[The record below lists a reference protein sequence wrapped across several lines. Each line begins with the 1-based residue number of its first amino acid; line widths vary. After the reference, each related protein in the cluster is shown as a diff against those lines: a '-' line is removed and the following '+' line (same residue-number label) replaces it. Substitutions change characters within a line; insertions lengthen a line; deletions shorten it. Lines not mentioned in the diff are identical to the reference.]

1 MRKTLF
7 AATLAAC
14 FAIPAFAAD
23 PQPAAKGSCCSAKD
37 TAGWEMMSPDERR
50 MHQEKMQGFKDAGSC
65 QAYMKE
71 HHKMMEE
78 RAKEKGMAMPR
89 ESGHGC
95 DHMMMKK

>member
-14 FAIPAFAAD
+14 FATAAFAAD

-50 MHQEKMQGFKDAGSC
+50 MHQDKMGGFKDMGSC

-71 HHKMMEE
+71 HHKSMEA
-78 RAKEKGMAMPR
+78 RAKQKGMKPPHD
-89 ESGHGC
+89 SGHGC
-95 DHMMMKK
+95 DSMKK